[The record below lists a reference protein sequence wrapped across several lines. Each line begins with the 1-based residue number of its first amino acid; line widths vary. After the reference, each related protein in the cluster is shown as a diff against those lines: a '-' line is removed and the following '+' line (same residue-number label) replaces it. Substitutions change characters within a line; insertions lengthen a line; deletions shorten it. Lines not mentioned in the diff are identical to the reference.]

1 MVKTTRRNIAGA
13 VTAAVAAVR
22 GLRKR
27 KSAPVMMKRR
37 AIRRTR
43 TATKTR
49 NTRRR
54 KTTPV
59 VTDEYSK
66 INVSLGSKPR
76 QDVKNAWKYLNQNIS
91 KMRYGIRQYNTFG
104 TLSGAMLMQN
114 ISANTSSASLVLP
127 FHLWEV
133 TACTNVVSGAVL
145 VPNILNIPVLSS
157 SVDTATLSWVSD
169 QALQVEQTTSDVTN
183 ADSYP
188 GGSSTL
194 EYMSLRMIC
203 YPPLTI
209 PCRWQIDILQFRDDR
224 LIPQAASTPFA
235 TAAYQSYIK
244 KFVKSPLEQG
254 TTVYNKY
261 LKVLH
266 TETWIMTPKQ
276 TVDNLANV
284 MREINIFK
292 RFNTKMNYAWNED
305 DLMYMHTIDTQKNT
319 SAAIKTQLEP
329 RKRIFVSI
337 RAQAA
342 NGTAWTQATMP
353 SYDISLKMQ
362 HSQLAA

>member
-1 MVKTTRRNIAGA
+1 MVKATRRNIAGA
-13 VTAAVAAVR
+13 VASAVAAVR

-27 KSAPVMMKRR
+27 KSSTVMMKRR
-37 AIRRTR
+37 PVRRTR

-54 KTTPV
+54 KTTLV
-59 VTDEYSK
+59 VSDEYSK
-66 INVSLGSKPR
+66 LNVSLGKKPK
-76 QDVKNAWKYLNQNIS
+76 QDVKAAWRYLNQNIS
-91 KMRYGIRQYNTFG
+91 KTRFGIQAYNTFG
-104 TLSGAMLMQN
+104 TLSGLSFLN
-114 ISANTSSASLVLP
+114 NVSANTSTALLEVP
-127 FHLWEV
+127 FHLYDI
-133 TACTNVVSGAVL
+133 TSCINVVSGAVL
-145 VPNILNIPVLSS
+145 VPSILFVPQFTNSI
-157 SVDTATLSWVSD
+157 DTATMTWATG
-169 QALQVEQTTSDVTN
+169 QPLQIQQTTNDVAN

-209 PCRWQIDILQFRDDR
+209 PCRWQIDILQFKDDR
-224 LIPQAASTPFA
+224 LVPQAPTTSFA

-244 KFVKSPLEQG
+244 KFVKSPIETG
-254 TTVYNKY
+254 TTAYNKY
-261 LKVLH
+261 LKVLY
-266 TETWIMTPKQ
+266 TESWIMTPKQ
-276 TVDNLANV
+276 TVENAANV

-305 DLMYMHTIDTQKNT
+305 DLMYMNTVDTQRNL
-319 SAAIKTQLEP
+319 SASIKTQLAP
-329 RKRIFVSI
+329 RRRIFLSI

-342 NGTAWTQATMP
+342 NGTAWSQSIMP

-362 HSQLAA
+362 HSQLSS